1 MTCKQMILER
11 LKDQVINQ
19 VANDDSLIRR
29 VARSVVDDLDYAD
42 IASILDISNS
52 DLAGEIDSF
61 EVLTEIV
68 DNIDMDYLREAIV
81 ERCDMDDLASKVVSM
96 LPTNFLDDIAI
107 QAAEQIIAEI
117 DEEVV
122 EA

>member
-1 MTCKQMILER
+1 MTCKQRMLER
-11 LKDQVINQ
+11 LKEQVINQ

-68 DNIDMDYLREAIV
+68 ENIDMDYLREAVID
-81 ERCDMDDLASKVVSM
+81 RCDLEDLASKVVSM

-107 QAAEQIIAEI
+107 QAAEQIIAEVASG
-117 DEEVV
+117 DST
-122 EA
+122 A

>member
-1 MTCKQMILER
+1 MTCKQRMLER
-11 LKDQVINQ
+11 LKEQVINQ

-68 DNIDMDYLREAIV
+68 ENIDMDYLREAVID
-81 ERCDMDDLASKVVSM
+81 RCDLEDLASKVVSM

-107 QAAEQIIAEI
+107 QAAEQIIAEVASGDSI
-117 DEEVV
+117 
-122 EA
+122 A

>member
-1 MTCKQMILER
+1 MTCKQRILEK
-11 LKDQVINQ
+11 LKEQVVNQ
-19 VANDDSLIRR
+19 VANDDALIRR
-29 VARSVVDDLDYAD
+29 VARSVVNDLDYAD

-81 ERCDMDDLASKVVSM
+81 ERCDMDDLASKVASM
-96 LPTNFLDDIAI
+96 LPINFLDDIAI
-107 QAAEQIIAEI
+107 QAAEEIIAEVAGGDI
-117 DEEVV
+117 T
-122 EA
+122 A

>member
-11 LKDQVINQ
+11 LKEQVINQ

-81 ERCDMDDLASKVVSM
+81 ERGGMEYLASKVASM

-107 QAAEQIIAEI
+107 QAAEQIIAEVG
-117 DEEVV
+117 E
-122 EA
+122 

>member
-11 LKDQVINQ
+11 LKEQVINQ

-81 ERCDMDDLASKVVSM
+81 ERCDMDDLASKVASM
-96 LPTNFLDDIAI
+96 LPNNFLDDIAI

-117 DEEVV
+117 GEGVA